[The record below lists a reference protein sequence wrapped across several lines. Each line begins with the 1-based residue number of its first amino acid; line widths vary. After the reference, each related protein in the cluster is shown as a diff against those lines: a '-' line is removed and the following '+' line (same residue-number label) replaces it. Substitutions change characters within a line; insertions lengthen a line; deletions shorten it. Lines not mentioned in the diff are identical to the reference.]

1 MYTRIAAGLLIWV
14 TFPILAQN
22 IDHAAEHGGQLYHRL
37 QIDVS
42 GGIAE
47 HDQHLFDWELDGWIG
62 SDENRL
68 KIDAYGLYKN
78 GSSEQ
83 AELRLMYSRNIATFW
98 DAQIGVRQDTRPD
111 SITYFTLGVEGLAPY
126 FFETNLHAFVS
137 EQGDVSL
144 QLRQENELFLTQ
156 RLILQPFLET
166 SLFMQD
172 VPYLDT
178 GAGLSEAEIGLQLR
192 YEFTRNF
199 APYARLG
206 YERKFGETASI
217 AIANGHDRDTI
228 NAILGVRLLF

>member
-1 MYTRIAAGLLIWV
+1 M
-14 TFPILAQN
+14 
-22 IDHAAEHGGQLYHRL
+22 
-37 QIDVS
+37 
-42 GGIAE
+42 
-47 HDQHLFDWELDGWIG
+47 
-62 SDENRL
+62 
-68 KIDAYGLYKN
+68 
-78 GSSEQ
+78 
-83 AELRLMYSRNIATFW
+83 
-98 DAQIGVRQDTRPD
+98 
-111 SITYFTLGVEGLAPY
+111 EGLAPY

-206 YERKFGETASI
+206 YERKLGETASI

>member
-1 MYTRIAAGLLIWV
+1 MRQHFTALIVVLVCSVFVLLRY
-14 TFPILAQN
+14 
-22 IDHAAEHGGQLYHRL
+22 IDWNFDDSFIVFRL
-37 QIDVS
+37 
-42 GGIAE
+42 
-47 HDQHLFDWELDGWIG
+47 
-62 SDENRL
+62 
-68 KIDAYGLYKN
+68 
-78 GSSEQ
+78 SEQ

-98 DAQIGVRQDTRPD
+98 DAQIGVRQDTHPN